1 MTQTMTQ
8 SARILA
14 QIQKA
19 ETAQRNA
26 KVNEVNALKKTV
38 LKKAGKVKKLYNKSV
53 ELVNMYNGLSCKHYD
68 GNAFYTRGH
77 GYQGDN
83 LFFMSVG
90 SSKVG
95 LFCSDHNLR
104 HYATALAGFLPVNGC
119 ILYVGRYGYDYDTT
133 SSLYAVEEVL
143 NDMGKVANELD
154 YRLAWLKSL
163 SNTLDYFA
171 EQFQAFY
178 KGRMDNANKYLAKIT
193 PPSGVKKT
201 ASTPRKTAKPAKTKA
216 TPKKTAT
223 AKKATAKTATPPKP
237 HAEIV
242 VSGFNMRE
250 SDMGKYLPQAYFMK
264 FQRMTTAEK
273 KTYMI
278 KLVASVNATF
288 GEVMKDKFKSV
299 VRQTLTQE
307 RHEQANAKKNAKT
320 TKKK

>member
-26 KVNEVNALKKTV
+26 KVSEVNALKKTV
-38 LKKAGKVKKLYNKSV
+38 LKKIGKVKKLYNKSV
-53 ELVNMYNGLSCKHYD
+53 ELVNMYNGLSNRRYD
-68 GNAFYTRGH
+68 GNVFYTRAH
-77 GYQGDN
+77 GYHGDN

-95 LFCSDHNLR
+95 LFCSDHNLK
-104 HYATALAGFLPVNGC
+104 HYSTALVGFFPTNGC
-119 ILYVGRYGYDYDTT
+119 ILYAGRYGYDYDTT
-133 SSLYAVEEVL
+133 STLYAVEEVL
-143 NDMGKVANELD
+143 NDMGKVATELD
-154 YRLAWLKSL
+154 YQLAWLKSL
-163 SNTLDYFA
+163 NDTMDYFV

-201 ASTPRKTAKPAKTKA
+201 ASKSRKTAKPVKAKA

-223 AKKATAKTATPPKP
+223 AKKTTPKTAPKTTTPPKP

-264 FQRMTTAEK
+264 FQRMNAAERK
-273 KTYMI
+273 AYMI

-307 RHEQANAKKNAKT
+307 RHEQANAKT